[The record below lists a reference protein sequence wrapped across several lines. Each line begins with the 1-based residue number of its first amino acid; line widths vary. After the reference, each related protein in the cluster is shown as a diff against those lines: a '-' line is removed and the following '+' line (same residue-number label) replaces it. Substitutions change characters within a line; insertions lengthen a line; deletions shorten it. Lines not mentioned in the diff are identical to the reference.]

1 MALLALDRFEEKWGR
16 KYPYIVSSWR
26 SNWENLATFFKYPPE
41 IRRLIYT
48 TNPIE
53 SLNSQIRKLNKSRVI
68 FPSDEALFKGV
79 YLAVVE
85 VTRKWTSKIR
95 DWPLILSQLAVY
107 FEDRV
112 GGYL

>member
-1 MALLALDRFEEKWGR
+1 MALLALDRFEERWGK
-16 KYPYIVSSWR
+16 KYLHIVSSWR
-26 SNWENLATFFKYPPE
+26 NNWESLATFFRYPPE

-53 SLNSQIRKLNKSRVI
+53 SLNSQIRKFNKSRTI

-79 YLAVVE
+79 YLA
-85 VTRKWTSKIR
+85 K
-95 DWPLILSQLAVY
+95 DWPLILSELAIY
-107 FEDRV
+107 FEDRI